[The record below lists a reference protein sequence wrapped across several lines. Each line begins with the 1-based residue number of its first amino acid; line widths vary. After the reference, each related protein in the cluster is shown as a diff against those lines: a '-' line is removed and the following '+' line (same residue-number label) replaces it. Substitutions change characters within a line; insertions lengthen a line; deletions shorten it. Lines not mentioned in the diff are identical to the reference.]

1 MDFRLNIFGKED
13 EMDEN
18 SNTVAQAA
26 KFDWVE
32 VEKWAKIM
40 EEERKAENKVVRAN
54 FLKELRAIG
63 ADELV
68 SSYDGYGD
76 EGNVHDLGV
85 FKEVEDEQLGAI
97 KTPLKL
103 PSGMQ
108 DKLKDFVWSFAYA
121 KSPGFEINEGGFGTL
136 TWDLGTDNITLE
148 HSNRY
153 METED
158 YVWED
163 L

>member
-1 MDFRLNIFGKED
+1 
-13 EMDEN
+13 MDEN
-18 SNTVAQAA
+18 SNTVAPAS
-26 KFDWVE
+26 KIDWAE
-32 VEKWAKIM
+32 VDKQIKIM
-40 EEERKAENKVVRAN
+40 EETRKAENKAARAN

-68 SSYDGYGD
+68 SFYDGYGD

-85 FKEVEDEQLGAI
+85 FKEVKGEQLGEI

-103 PSGMQ
+103 SSEMEIQ
-108 DKLKDFVWSFAYA
+108 LQDFVWAIAYQQ
-121 KSPGFEINEGGFGTL
+121 SPGFENNEGGFGTL

-153 METED
+153 AETED

>member
-1 MDFRLNIFGKED
+1 
-13 EMDEN
+13 MDEN
-18 SNTVAQAA
+18 SNTVAPVVN
-26 KFDWVE
+26 FDWAE
-32 VEKWAKIM
+32 IEKRVKMM
-40 EEERKAENKVVRAN
+40 EETRKAENKVARAN
-54 FLKELRAIG
+54 FRKELRAIG

-85 FKEVEDEQLGAI
+85 FKDVEDEQLGEI

-103 PSGMQ
+103 PSGME
-108 DKLKDFVWSFAYA
+108 DKLQDFVWSIAYQQ
-121 KSPGFEINEGGFGTL
+121 SPGFENNEGGFGTL
-136 TWDLGTDNITLE
+136 TWDLKADEIMLE

-153 METED
+153 LETI
-158 YVWED
+158 YHVWED

>member
-1 MDFRLNIFGKED
+1 
-13 EMDEN
+13 MDEN
-18 SNTVAQAA
+18 SNTVAPVA
-26 KFDWVE
+26 KIDWAE
-32 VEKWAKIM
+32 LEKRAKIM
-40 EEERKAENKVVRAN
+40 EETRKAENKVARVN
-54 FLKELRAIG
+54 FLKELRALG

-76 EGNVHDLGV
+76 QGNIEDLGV
-85 FKEVEDEQLGAI
+85 FKEVKDEQLGEI

-103 PSGMQ
+103 PSEMEI
-108 DKLKDFVWSFAYA
+108 KLQDFVWTIAYQQ
-121 KSPGFEINEGGFGTL
+121 SPGFENNEGGFGTL
-136 TWDLGTDNITLE
+136 TWDLKTDKIILE

-153 METED
+153 LETND